1 MMISINT
8 IILSVIVTLSGAG
21 FTFGDTFSVDHLR
34 YTIPIIVLLLGSL
47 VSVIFAIIS
56 ARPKVT
62 TNPINEQD
70 IANNKTSLLFFGNFL
85 QVSLSRYVN
94 HLEKLKKDQRKLYN
108 SMSVDM
114 YYLGEILQKKY
125 KLLSYSYN
133 SFMIALSICVIAF
146 VYIFLHTNPPF

>member
-146 VYIFLHTNPPF
+146 VYIIQHTNPPF